1 MKEDVAG
8 KRPRPRLAAFFDL
21 GHSAAC
27 DGFDNL
33 LPLAEERAGAEQMAE
48 AVKWAARRFYS
59 MKSSRKKRYHNLCK
73 KLHIW
78 MIKMNYASISSTEP
92 GGRAMTASGML

>member
-1 MKEDVAG
+1 MEDGAG
-8 KRPRPRLAAFFDL
+8 RRPRPRLAAFFDL

-48 AVKWAARRFYS
+48 AVKWAARRYYS
-59 MKSSRKKRYHNLCK
+59 LKNSRKKRYSYNRSFITDRYFYHC
-73 KLHIW
+73 I
-78 MIKMNYASISSTEP
+78 
-92 GGRAMTASGML
+92 